1 MLRHAGGEQGL
12 SVPRPMLRILRPHQS
27 KVNTKLEP
35 VLKRSCGLGL
45 VLVKRPG
52 ERLTHQTITSKTTP
66 PSKTNL
72 SKIVGRA
79 VNLLPSTEPIT
90 RRWTFDALHAS
101 SAASFRRKN

>member
-45 VLVKRPG
+45 VLVKRLG
-52 ERLTHQTITSKTTP
+52 
-66 PSKTNL
+66 N
-72 SKIVGRA
+72 G
-79 VNLLPSTEPIT
+79 
-90 RRWTFDALHAS
+90 
-101 SAASFRRKN
+101 